1 MSWLLSP
8 PAGVIASSI
17 NSQSATDGWV
27 LTADGAGAS
36 AWEAVPAAGA
46 EVNDL
51 TAAVTW
57 TNIPIANVP
66 TGTTSVT
73 VSLGDHAHAGVYE
86 PVDADIAR
94 HDTAGVTTVQWSV
107 LTLVRGVTSDDTM
120 VLTDAGKTIRSTG
133 STGAQTFTIPANGSV
148 AYPIGTMIGVENDS
162 SVAWSLAITTD
173 TMTWSK
179 DNTTGTR
186 TLAAGASAVIKK
198 VTSTAWK
205 VSGSALV
212 T

>member
-8 PAGVIASSI
+8 ASGVVVSSI
-17 NSQSATDGWV
+17 DAQSSTDGWV
-27 LTADGAGAS
+27 ITSDGAGGS
-36 AWEAVPAAGA
+36 AWEAIPAGGA

-94 HDTAGVTTVQWSV
+94 HDTAGVTTAQWSV

-133 STGAQTFTIPANGSV
+133 STAAQTFTIPANGSV
-148 AYPIGTMIGVENDS
+148 AYPIGTMIGIENDS

-186 TLAAGASAVIKK
+186 TLAAGASAVVKK
-198 VTSTAWK
+198 VTSTSWK
-205 VSGSALV
+205 VAGSALV

>member
-1 MSWLLSP
+1 MSWILSP
-8 PAGVIASSI
+8 AGGVLASSI
-17 NSQSATDGWV
+17 NSGAATDGWV
-27 LTADGAGAS
+27 LTADGAGNT
-36 AWEAVPAAGA
+36 AWEAVSAGS

-66 TGTTSVT
+66 TGTSGST
-73 VSLGDHAHAGVYE
+73 VALGNHTHSGVYE

-133 STGAQTFTIPANGSV
+133 STAAQTFTIPANGSV